1 MRAPLLS
8 PLKKESNIAS
18 TPNTVTLLN
27 EFVAY
32 IKKVLGVASI
42 LCTLFPVIINA
53 LSPSMIPPWP
63 EKIVV
68 FASGICAIVVLSL
81 FYGIRHQSKIRKRFW
96 GRVLLIL
103 TVFTFIGWLVSNAVL
118 VVSLDSGYHV
128 VRGFALNYD
137 VSQTIAGAGIETSAT
152 NLLNRYGWNSAENI
166 WDGVPL
172 ARVLVCIA
180 FLLPF
185 ALVTGSV
192 SAFALQDFK

>member
-1 MRAPLLS
+1 M
-8 PLKKESNIAS
+8 KKEGNIAS

-32 IKKVLGVASI
+32 IKKVLGGASI
-42 LCTLFPVIINA
+42 LCASFPVIINA

-68 FASGICAIVVLSL
+68 IASGICVIVVLSL
-81 FYGIRHQSKIRKRFW
+81 FYGIRHKSKIRKRFW
-96 GRVLLIL
+96 GSVLLLL
-103 TVFTFIGWLVSNAVL
+103 TVFTFIGWLVSNSVL
-118 VVSLDSGYHV
+118 VVSLNSEYHV
-128 VRGFALNYD
+128 VRGFALNDD
-137 VSQTIAGAGIETSAT
+137 VSQTISEAGIEPVAT

-166 WDGVPL
+166 WDDVPL

-192 SAFALQDFK
+192 SAFALQDFQ